1 MDDPRILFVQN
12 LLKEDEAEVASIWFQ
27 TKSSFLLLQI
37 KISCPEYHPFC
48 EQSSKWSF
56 WDDSFFSTWNSWT
69 SRRDWS
75 FSLNRLWSE
84 MFLSIPLKIF
94 DCSSKRFGWQKDCED
109 NHRTLLDWTIFLIQC
124 NWLIFCNS
132 YHNLKISGWEST
144 KLLMQICNIFFL
156 TLWCFLVVIHRK

>member
-1 MDDPRILFVQN
+1 MKQKWHLFDSKQN
-12 LLKEDEAEVASIWFQ
+12 QVFYSY
-27 TKSSFLLLQI
+27 KSRYLALNI
-37 KISCPEYHPFC
+37 IPFVSNH
-48 EQSSKWSF
+48 QNDHF
-56 WDDSFFSTWNSWT
+56 GMIPFFSTWNSWT

-144 KLLMQICNIFFL
+144 KLLMQICNIFS
-156 TLWCFLVVIHRK
+156 